1 MTEHRDAL
9 THLLALAETLGV
21 TADELAAAAAS
32 PLSANGRTVPTVAE
46 FLPAVEA
53 ATTEG
58 ARKTYATY
66 WQRLAE
72 TYGDRR
78 VDDISSTDLKAL
90 VRSVQSAAVKR
101 ANARGGVGAA
111 ENCVAA
117 MRAFWA
123 CAVADGFVKEDPT
136 TPERLP
142 KPKRPASRRR
152 ALTDD
157 EISALWEITV
167 SGGDDPTLD
176 ALLFRLHLESGC
188 RRGGALALR
197 LRDIDTNRQL
207 IRLRE
212 KGGTERWQPVSR
224 PLIVALVEHAHQ
236 RGAKELDDPVL
247 RYRPQG
253 RTHIGRPLTR
263 KRYNTLVDRW
273 RESLPWADELGVSIH
288 WVRHTAIT
296 TVERIAGF
304 GVARAFAGHRT
315 SAETTTTYITATL
328 SEVAAAVAAMT
339 GEPHPLAPDDTS
351 AD

>member
-1 MTEHRDAL
+1 
-9 THLLALAETLGV
+9 LGV
-21 TADELAAAAAS
+21 SAEDLAAAAAAPS
-32 PLSANGRTVPTVAE
+32 SANGRTVPTVAE

-90 VRSVQSAAVKR
+90 VRSVQTAAVKR

-152 ALTDD
+152 ALTDE
-157 EISALWEITV
+157 EISALW
-167 SGGDDPTLD
+167 
-176 ALLFRLHLESGC
+176 
-188 RRGGALALR
+188 
-197 LRDIDTNRQL
+197 
-207 IRLRE
+207 
-212 KGGTERWQPVSR
+212 
-224 PLIVALVEHAHQ
+224 
-236 RGAKELDDPVL
+236 
-247 RYRPQG
+247 
-253 RTHIGRPLTR
+253 
-263 KRYNTLVDRW
+263 
-273 RESLPWADELGVSIH
+273 
-288 WVRHTAIT
+288 
-296 TVERIAGF
+296 
-304 GVARAFAGHRT
+304 
-315 SAETTTTYITATL
+315 
-328 SEVAAAVAAMT
+328 
-339 GEPHPLAPDDTS
+339 
-351 AD
+351 